1 MDRQRKI
8 KDVVRRF
15 SKQDRDPNAV
25 EMLFESGMLDSF
37 GLLDLVSGLEGEFGI
52 VIPDTDLLPTNFG
65 SVQSIDAY
73 LQRRGS

>member
-15 SKQDRDPNAV
+15 SKQDRDPSAA

-37 GLLDLVSGLEGEFGI
+37 GLPDLVSGLEGEFGI
-52 VIPDTDLLPTNFG
+52 SIPDTDLHPTNFA

-73 LQRRGS
+73 LQRKGL